1 MRFSYLLYNAL
12 SLLCALLLCM
22 VSYASDFPR
31 DSVEPTVK
39 EWNAVEE
46 FSKRMGITHEEAR
59 VAMIMATTDL
69 VEHIRGISTGNFT
82 RKYLKIQKCRR
93 LLRNTTPILIQSV
106 CIQEKTGVPNIAAAT
121 GSLEYGDN

>member
-1 MRFSYLLYNAL
+1 MRFSCLLYNAL

-46 FSKRMGITHEEAR
+46 FFTWRKTGSAR
-59 VAMIMATTDL
+59 REIPAAVKI
-69 VEHIRGISTGNFT
+69 IRGK
-82 RKYLKIQKCRR
+82 RQ
-93 LLRNTTPILIQSV
+93 
-106 CIQEKTGVPNIAAAT
+106 
-121 GSLEYGDN
+121 